1 MATNTEKI
9 VVQVIVKGDNQLD
22 KLDKKTGKAT
32 KSVGGLTT
40 GMAKMAAGVFAAAQ
54 AFRVIG
60 SVIGSAI
67 KTFTSFEF
75 QMAKVRAISG
85 ATDGD
90 FKKLSQTAQDLGRT
104 TFFTATQVAEL
115 QTNFAKLGFTTK
127 EILNAQEATLLLS
140 TATGTD
146 LARASQVAGSAVR
159 GFGLDASETSRVV
172 DVMTLAFNSCQLDI
186 EKWQTGISKVA
197 PIAAGMNIEIE
208 DAAAIMG
215 TLTDAGIEASIAG
228 TSMRNILLKM
238 KDSSSD
244 LSKFLGFTVNSSV
257 DLSRALNKLS
267 TASDETLDGLVN
279 IRQVAAFSVMTKGVD
294 RVNEL
299 TAELRNA
306 GGTAKKASKIISDTL
321 EGAFKRLTSAT
332 QGLAI
337 KLSADLGGGLEGLIN
352 SFANFINKLTENSEA
367 IANFIRGIV
376 SAVKFLAKYSV
387 AIYSVIATQRLLIA
401 NNILSSTSLGTLK
414 RAFVATR
421 AAAIAFKGSMVLAK
435 NAVRG
440 FLISSGIGVVVLA
453 VTELASALLSQA
465 DASDEST
472 SANERY
478 ARSLQFVLD
487 EEKLVREIMN
497 QPLANTQIFAEFDV
511 MEAKGRV
518 KEMKAL
524 IQETKDALDES
535 IDGSEDSRLLTER
548 LNSRIESLSK
558 FKRKLKRVTD
568 NFDQIVVADAKKLY
582 DDAVK
587 KEDGNNSELIL
598 SVKRKYLA
606 NTISKE
612 KFDSDIELLE
622 MNHLSAMI
630 KINKAHGK
638 DTLKLEDDLLT
649 AKINRHDSELITF
662 KDAQKNTE
670 KIRDAALLEE
680 NKRNLLFIQDDTKT
694 KEELEKNAKTHSDKI
709 IEIETT
715 SFNSQ
720 IANADT
726 HKVDKI
732 EIEQAF
738 VDFQLENIQ
747 IIADAQLESDE
758 ETLQKTKEISE
769 QKLSVMKAASD
780 AIFTIMSGN
789 LDKQTERETKKLEEQ
804 KDSGLI
810 TAEEYEVGVEAI
822 QREAFEK
829 KKRMDI
835 AQAIIN
841 GALAMT
847 TVMGQSGLLAFA
859 FSPFIAAMTAL
870 QIGVIASQ
878 KFAQGGVI
886 EEFANGGM
894 VQGKSHAQGGEKF
907 AVGGRVV
914 ELEGGEAVINK
925 RSTSMFS
932 SQLSA
937 MNAAGGGVKFAD
949 GGLLNQP
956 SFSQQQFNALGQ
968 NQMMGAMG
976 NSGKVTV
983 VEADITSS
991 QNTVSVIQSQA
1002 TI

>member
-1 MATNTEKI
+1 MATNTEKVI
-9 VVQVIVKGDNQLD
+9 VQVIVKGSSQLD

-32 KSVGGLTT
+32 KSVGGLNKSMT
-40 GMAKMAAGVFAAAQ
+40 KMAAGVFAAAT
-54 AFRVIG
+54 AFRMIG
-60 SVIGSAI
+60 AVIGSAI

-75 QMAKVRAISG
+75 QMAKVRAVSG
-85 ATDGD
+85 ATDTE
-90 FKKLSQTAQDLGRT
+90 FKQLSQTAQDLGRT

-115 QTNFAKLGFTTK
+115 QTNYAKLGFTTS
-127 EILNAQEATLLLS
+127 EILKAQEATLLLA

-146 LARASQVAGSAVR
+146 LARASLVAGAAVR
-159 GFGLDASETSRVV
+159 GFGLDASETGRVV
-172 DVMTLAFNSCQLDI
+172 DVMTLAFNSSALDI
-186 EKWQTGISKVA
+186 EKWQTSMTKVA
-197 PIAAGMNIEIE
+197 PIAASMNIEIE
-208 DAAAIMG
+208 DTAAIMG

-228 TSMRNILLKM
+228 TSMRNIFLKM

-244 LSKFLGFTVNSSV
+244 LSRFLGFTVHSSE
-257 DLSRALNKLS
+257 DLTKALAKLS
-267 TASDETLDGLVN
+267 TASSTTLDSLVN
-279 IRQVAAFSVMTKGVD
+279 IRQVAAFNVMVKGSE
-294 RVNEL
+294 RIKQL
-299 TAELRNA
+299 TADLEEA
-306 GGTAKKASKIISDTL
+306 DGAAKKAASIIGDTL
-321 EGAFKRLTSAT
+321 EGSFKRLKSASE
-332 QGLAI
+332 GLAI
-337 KLSADLGGGLEGLIN
+337 ELVDRLGGGLQGLIDK
-352 SFANFINKLTENSEA
+352 FANWINKLTENSDT
-367 IANFIRGIV
+367 II
-376 SAVKFLAKYSV
+376 
-387 AIYSVIATQRLLIA
+387 SVITHI
-401 NNILSSTSLGTLK
+401 
-414 RAFVATR
+414 
-421 AAAIAFKGSMVLAK
+421 K
-435 NAVRG
+435 NAVKW
-440 FLISSGIGVVVLA
+440 FALYKIGVMAATLATNLYTKSLRISKAAMIKSGVGALVVGLGYLA
-453 VTELASALLSQA
+453 
-465 DASDEST
+465 
-472 SANERY
+472 
-478 ARSLQFVLD
+478 
-487 EEKLVREIMN
+487 EKF
-497 QPLANTQIFAEFDV
+497 IFA
-511 MEAKGRV
+511 
-518 KEMKAL
+518 KEKMDDFTDSSSDY
-524 IQETKDALDES
+524 QDALEKS
-535 IDGSEDSRLLTER
+535 AAAQERINEAVGGSLPETLAEVPAALAETNKHILDSQNVMMEKYAQHNQRYGNLTKKTLDNEKQSYRDLYFKRTKLLEKQGTTSTNLILDLE
-548 LNSRIESLSK
+548 
-558 FKRKLKRVTD
+558 KRKLR
-568 NFDQIVVADAKKLY
+568 IL
-582 DDAVK
+582 K
-587 KEDGNNSELIL
+587 KEGDIRQEIVEKQYRDDL
-598 SVKRKYLA
+598 SVQEEANNNYKINEKNKYLA
-606 NTISKE
+606 NQISKE
-612 KFDSDIELLE
+612 QLTKNLEQQEIAHLKAMKVIYAKYGEQTSEIED
-622 MNHLSAMI
+622 
-630 KINKAHGK
+630 KILNKKIKAHESG
-638 DTLKLEDDLLT
+638 
-649 AKINRHDSELITF
+649 LISF
-662 KDAQKNTE
+662 EDAQKSTK

-847 TVMGQSGLLAFA
+847 TVMGQAGLLAFA

-878 KFAQGGVI
+878 KFAQGGMI

-894 VQGKSHAQGGEKF
+894 VKGKSHAQGGEKF

-932 SQLSA
+932 KQLSA

-956 SFSQQQFNALGQ
+956 SFSQQQFNAAGQ

-976 NSGKVTV
+976 NSGKVVV
-983 VEADITSS
+983 VEADITDS
-991 QNTVSVIQSQA
+991 QNTVSVIQAQA